1 MTEETSHGIVRTTG
15 KHAGAHTHTHT
26 HTYTRAGES
35 SLELITI
42 TMKSSTTVIAENHFY

>member
-1 MTEETSHGIVRTTG
+1 MTEETSHGTVRTTG
-15 KHAGAHTHTHT
+15 KHTQEHTHTHT
-26 HTYTRAGES
+26 HIHTRAGES

>member
-15 KHAGAHTHTHT
+15 KHTRAHTH
-26 HTYTRAGES
+26 TRAGES